1 MPPRLTCY
9 SEVNKMN
16 LMNNHE
22 YTYGNMTAIIHEY
35 ENNRDILGTVN
46 VSFYCHVKN
55 NMVRDKKRK
64 AITIECH
71 LPWSAIKRGEDFM
84 KSGSLQL
91 QLMFAMDILKE
102 VR

>member
-1 MPPRLTCY
+1 
-9 SEVNKMN
+9 
-16 LMNNHE
+16 
-22 YTYGNMTAIIHEY
+22 MTAIIHEY

-84 KSGSLQL
+84 KSGALQL